1 MPGDRKSIEGGRRAD
16 LTSASSTAVDTST
29 SGFMKN
35 VTWQLEVCNACRYCE
50 GYCAVFP
57 ALERRRSFSPGDIQY
72 LANLCFD
79 CRACFYACMYAP
91 PHEFG
96 VNIPQAF
103 ARVRRESY
111 EQYSMPAAA
120 RRLFGRQGRA
130 ATVTMIGAGLFF
142 LAGVALTGDI
152 RRLLGLQLGEGAF
165 YRVVPYALM
174 FLPALIFSLA
184 ALGALVSGVVRFVGR
199 THGRP
204 RDFVSLSA
212 LREAAED
219 TFALRYLRGGG
230 AGGCTY
236 PEEKVSLA
244 RAVFHQLVMYG
255 FLEALLST
263 IIAFIQQDILGWL
276 PPYPLLS
283 WPVVLGTIGGVAM
296 IVGSAGLITL
306 KVRSDRAPADQ
317 RAIETDYVFLVLI
330 LLVNASGLLLLALR
344 ETALMGVLLIVHQAT
359 VFGLFFSIAYG
370 KFAHFLYRY
379 AALVQNRIELSRAN
393 SDGH

>member
-1 MPGDRKSIEGGRRAD
+1 MPGDRKSIEGGRRAH
-16 LTSASSTAVDTST
+16 LTSASSTGVDTST

-142 LAGVALTGDI
+142 LAA
-152 RRLLGLQLGEGAF
+152 
-165 YRVVPYALM
+165 
-174 FLPALIFSLA
+174 
-184 ALGALVSGVVRFVGR
+184 
-199 THGRP
+199 
-204 RDFVSLSA
+204 
-212 LREAAED
+212 
-219 TFALRYLRGGG
+219 
-230 AGGCTY
+230 
-236 PEEKVSLA
+236 
-244 RAVFHQLVMYG
+244 
-255 FLEALLST
+255 
-263 IIAFIQQDILGWL
+263 
-276 PPYPLLS
+276 
-283 WPVVLGTIGGVAM
+283 
-296 IVGSAGLITL
+296 
-306 KVRSDRAPADQ
+306 
-317 RAIETDYVFLVLI
+317 
-330 LLVNASGLLLLALR
+330 
-344 ETALMGVLLIVHQAT
+344 
-359 VFGLFFSIAYG
+359 
-370 KFAHFLYRY
+370 
-379 AALVQNRIELSRAN
+379 
-393 SDGH
+393 